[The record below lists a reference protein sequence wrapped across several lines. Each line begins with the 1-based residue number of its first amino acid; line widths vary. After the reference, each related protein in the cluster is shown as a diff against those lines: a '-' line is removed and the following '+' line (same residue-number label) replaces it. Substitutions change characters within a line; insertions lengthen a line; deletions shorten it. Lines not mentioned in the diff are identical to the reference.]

1 MRLRVAL
8 ISAVLPLLAQP
19 AAAADYVVFR
29 NDVVVDRPLDKTWA
43 RIGGYCAIADWLKVT
58 CEQVSGSGDV
68 GSVRKLN
75 GSTMETMVACTA
87 HSYTY
92 WQTVGAMG
100 ATSYHGTLQAD
111 PVGKGKT
118 RLTYT
123 IFYDQ
128 SALASD
134 AVRASERT
142 RLATRFV
149 QPLQEMKRLAERK

>member
-1 MRLRVAL
+1 MRLPLAL
-8 ISAVLPLLAQP
+8 ILAGLPLLAQP

-29 NDVVVDRPLDKTWA
+29 NEVVVDRPLDQTWA
-43 RIGGYCAIADWLKVT
+43 RIGGYCAIADWLKVS

-75 GSTMETMVACTA
+75 GSTMETMVARTP

-92 WQTVGAMG
+92 WQTVGAM
-100 ATSYHGTLQAD
+100 AVASYHGTLQAD

-134 AVRASERT
+134 AVRASERA

-149 QPLQEMKRLAERK
+149 QPLQEMKRLAESK